1 MKTPAG
7 TGQAGLRG
15 SPGAPRLARPG
26 RCGRVVRP
34 RPGSPRF
41 IAVRPSGH
49 RPHDPAHGRR
59 GRITPQKIAQLATTG
74 VLSGDV
80 VLLHDADHYSAKD
93 SWRRT
98 AQALPLVLDELER
111 RGLRGIAV

>member
-1 MKTPAG
+1 MPTFIEPVLYRPPYGIFTPA
-7 TGQAGLRG
+7 ALL
-15 SPGAPRLARPG
+15 LARRRGWEPMLWSRWG
-26 RCGRVVRP
+26 R
-34 RPGSPRF
+34 
-41 IAVRPSGH
+41 
-49 RPHDPAHGRR
+49 DWR